1 MHAQMRVLEQDEGAM
16 SSPYIAVQHNGTTA
30 ARPGH
35 NKVGRPRAFQDEDV
49 YRVMTNVIADVGYSG
64 LTFALIAAQIKC
76 TTSALIRRFGD
87 KRSLVQGFI
96 LWLANLQ
103 EEAFRQYR
111 DKQVSPLS
119 TLRGRWL
126 LPPETE
132 TGIAELTER
141 PELFLSF
148 FIEARSDPAYRP
160 QLAKLTEEFE
170 SELTTVISDA
180 IKAGELVKVDAT
192 ELAHTLDCAMIGA
205 MSLWLDQQRRPFS
218 QELERTFDAIIHPYL
233 PKSAR

>member
-1 MHAQMRVLEQDEGAM
+1 MHVLDQDVIVM
-16 SSPYIAVQHNGTTA
+16 STPLFAVQHDGPSP
-30 ARPGH
+30 ARPTH

-49 YRVMTNVIADVGYSG
+49 YRVMTNVIAEVGYSG

-96 LWLANLQ
+96 LWLAGLQ
-103 EEAFRQYR
+103 EEAFQEYR
-111 DKQVSPLS
+111 DKQVSPLN

-126 LPPETE
+126 IPAQTE
-132 TGIAELTER
+132 SGIRELTER

-160 QLAKLTEEFE
+160 QLAKLTEQFE
-170 SELTTVISDA
+170 SELATVISDA
-180 IKAGELVKVDAT
+180 VKAGELVDVDAP
-192 ELAHTLDCAMIGA
+192 ELAHTLDSAMIGA
-205 MSLWLDQQRRPFS
+205 MSLWLDQPRHPFRK
-218 QELERTFDAIIHPYL
+218 EMERTFDAIVSPYL
-233 PKSAR
+233 ARKKSH